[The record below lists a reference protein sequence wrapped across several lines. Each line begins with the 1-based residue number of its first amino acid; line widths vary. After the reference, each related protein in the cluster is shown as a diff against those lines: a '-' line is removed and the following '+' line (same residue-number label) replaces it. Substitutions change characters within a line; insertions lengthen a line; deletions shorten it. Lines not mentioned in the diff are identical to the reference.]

1 MDDKTRG
8 TYFFVFLNSV
18 ILFITAT
25 LLENFLHQSGHFLM
39 AKWVGLP
46 DVSMHHNYVN
56 FDDSQVSNLHKVLV
70 NGAGP
75 LLSLLTGII
84 FQFLCLGRLKRDL
97 VFMFQNYMAIF
108 GYIGFFGYLIITP
121 FYHDGDLGKV
131 LQLLNFPLWSVIII
145 SFLSL
150 VTLYVIMFRLTRN
163 FVLLCP
169 IEALE
174 IKYARRRF
182 MFIMIF
188 YPFIIGVLLTTL
200 LNLPV
205 KSIVDLIA
213 PFIMPFAM
221 LWTFPQALVKEYRG
235 AVSNDHLESI
245 NNFSLFPVVALV
257 IIVLV
262 NRLLVT
268 GLSF

>member
-1 MDDKTRG
+1 MEDKTKG
-8 TYFFVFLNSV
+8 TYFFVFLNSA
-18 ILFITAT
+18 ILFIIAN
-25 LLENFLHQSGHFLM
+25 LLENLLHQSGHFFM

-46 DVSMHHNYVN
+46 DISLHHNYVQ

-70 NGAGP
+70 NATGP
-75 LLSLLTGII
+75 LVSLLTGII
-84 FQFLCLGRLKRDL
+84 FQSLCLRRLKRDL

-108 GYIGFFGYLIITP
+108 GYIGFFGYLIIAP
-121 FYHDGDLGKV
+121 FYHDGNSGKV

-145 SFLSL
+145 SILSL

-188 YPFIIGVLLTTL
+188 YPFIIGVLVTTL

-205 KSIVDLIA
+205 NSAFNLIA
-213 PFIMPFAM
+213 PFIMPFTI
-221 LWTFPQALVKEYRG
+221 LWTFPQALGKEYRG
-235 AVSNDHLESI
+235 TVSNEHLDSI
-245 NNFSLFPVVALV
+245 NNFKLFPLVAMVL
-257 IIVLV
+257 IVLV
-262 NRLLVT
+262 NRLLVA
-268 GLSF
+268 GLMY

>member
-46 DVSMHHNYVN
+46 DISMHHNYVN

-108 GYIGFFGYLIITP
+108 GYTGFFGYLIIAP
-121 FYHDGDLGKV
+121 FYTDGDTGKV
-131 LQLLNFPLWSVIII
+131 LQLLDFPLWSVIGI
-145 SFLSL
+145 SILALVSL
-150 VTLYVIMFRLTRN
+150 YTIMFRLTRN

-188 YPFIIGVLLTTL
+188 YPFILGTITTTL
-200 LNLPV
+200 LSLPV
-205 KSIVDLIA
+205 AAAFSLIA
-213 PFIMPFAM
+213 PFIRPFSIM
-221 LWTFPQALVKEYRG
+221 WTFPQALNKEYRG
-235 AVSNDHLESI
+235 TVSNEHLESI
-245 NNFSLFPVVALV
+245 NNFRIFPVIALSVMV
-257 IIVLV
+257 IV
-262 NRLLVT
+262 NRLLVA
-268 GLSF
+268 GFSF